1 MMEFPCLTLFAHR
14 NPGTT
19 DRDWTQAMP
28 HFPRLRQPSAKR
40 QKDKV
45 KLEPPLYLH
54 PMVRTVPSLA
64 FSIIHC
70 VAIAHG
76 CESSKEQYER

>member
-1 MMEFPCLTLFAHR
+1 MMEFPCLTLLTHG
-14 NPGTT
+14 NPEKT

-40 QKDKV
+40 RKNKA
-45 KLEPPLYLH
+45 KLGPPRYLH

-64 FSIIHC
+64 FFIIHP
-70 VAIAHG
+70 VAIAYRF
-76 CESSKEQYER
+76 ESAKEQYEG